1 MNIET
6 ICYTTRNKKKLLMDG
21 YMDSLT
27 RRDNPMPVLIYL
39 HGGAFNSGSRVNK
52 LQTFYCNHFAEK
64 GFAVFAIDYRLSLK
78 RASANTQNILKA
90 VKYGVEDLADAT
102 AYIYDIA
109 EKWGLDRNKILVSGS
124 GAGAIIA
131 LTAEYQICRGG
142 ITTLPS
148 GFNFAGIIANAG
160 AVITDTNE
168 LEWDEQPCPILLMH
182 GNSDQYIAFN
192 KFFVP
197 GMLWAG
203 SNYLHN
209 QFQQQNIPH
218 WFYEEKGADHIVA
231 IKPLQRQ
238 INEMETFVEK
248 FVMMGQRSFVHTVWE
263 DEQPDQMKDI
273 TNIAPLYLEGWEK
286 REDIDSLIKEFVE
299 ISK

>member
-1 MNIET
+1 
-6 ICYTTRNKKKLLMDG
+6 
-21 YMDSLT
+21 
-27 RRDNPMPVLIYL
+27 
-39 HGGAFNSGSRVNK
+39 
-52 LQTFYCNHFAEK
+52 
-64 GFAVFAIDYRLSLK
+64 
-78 RASANTQNILKA
+78 
-90 VKYGVEDLADAT
+90 
-102 AYIYDIA
+102 
-109 EKWGLDRNKILVSGS
+109 
-124 GAGAIIA
+124 
-131 LTAEYQICRGG
+131 
-142 ITTLPS
+142 
-148 GFNFAGIIANAG
+148 
-160 AVITDTNE
+160 
-168 LEWDEQPCPILLMH
+168 
-182 GNSDQYIAFN
+182 
-192 KFFVP
+192 
-197 GMLWAG
+197 MLWAG

-286 REDIDSLIKEFVE
+286 REDIDSLIKEFVK